1 MSKKT
6 FEPFIIGGISSC
18 NAELIT
24 FPSDLVKTRLQ
35 IQSKS
40 TDSMPSKYRGMV
52 HCFKMIIKEEGISAL
67 YNGIKPA
74 LLRQATYGTLKL
86 GFYHY
91 SKKVFSS
98 FAKKSP
104 KDQSLIMN
112 MICGMVSGA
121 SANSICNPTDVLKVR
136 MQSNSTLKN
145 SKMLKMF
152 KEIYHQEGF
161 AGLYRGVLPNAQRA
175 AVITALELSTY
186 DSAKSILIN
195 QISMTDGL
203 FTHLAAG
210 SMAGFVATV
219 GALPIDVVKTRM
231 MNQKILKDGS
241 SSVVAYKGSM
251 DCFVRTIR
259 QEGFS
264 ALYKGFL
271 PSYLRIAP
279 FNIIFFLTYEK
290 LKR

>member
-24 FPSDLVKTRLQ
+24 FPSDLIKTRLQ

-40 TDSMPSKYRGMV
+40 TDSMQKKYRGMM
-52 HCFKMIIKEEGISAL
+52 HCLKTIIKEEGISAL

-91 SKKVFSS
+91 SKKIFCSVT
-98 FAKKSP
+98 KKS
-104 KDQSLIMN
+104 KKEHSLLSN

-136 MQSNSTLKN
+136 MQSNSSLKDK
-145 SKMLKMF
+145 KMIKMF
-152 KEIYHQEGF
+152 KDIYYQEGF

-175 AVITALELSTY
+175 AIITALELSTY
-186 DSAKSILIN
+186 DSSKHLLIH
-195 QISMTDGL
+195 QLSMKDGL

-210 SMAGFVATV
+210 SMAGFIATV
-219 GALPIDVVKTRM
+219 GALPIDVIKTRM
-231 MNQKILKDGS
+231 MNQK
-241 SSVVAYKGSM
+241 
-251 DCFVRTIR
+251 
-259 QEGFS
+259 
-264 ALYKGFL
+264 
-271 PSYLRIAP
+271 
-279 FNIIFFLTYEK
+279 NI
-290 LKR
+290 KRW

>member
-35 IQSKS
+35 IQSKA
-40 TDSMPSKYRGMV
+40 TDSMPSKYRGMM

-98 FAKKSP
+98 FTKKSP
-104 KDQSLIMN
+104 KDQSLVMN

-136 MQSNSTLKN
+136 MQSNSSLKN

-203 FTHLAAG
+203 FVHLAAG
-210 SMAGFVATV
+210 SMAGFIATV

-241 SSVVAYKGSM
+241 SNVVAYKGSM
-251 DCFVRTIR
+251 DCFIRTIR